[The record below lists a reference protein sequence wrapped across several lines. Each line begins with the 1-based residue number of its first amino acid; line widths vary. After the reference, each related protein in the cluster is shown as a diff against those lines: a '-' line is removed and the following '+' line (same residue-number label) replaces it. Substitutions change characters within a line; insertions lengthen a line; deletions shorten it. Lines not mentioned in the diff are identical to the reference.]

1 MAVKAYVLINVTGE
15 KAKDVAGA
23 LNKIAGVKDAHA
35 VTGPH
40 DVIAFVEAH
49 NLEALGD
56 LILTGVRGVAG
67 VSNTMTCVAV
77 DSE

>member
-1 MAVKAYVLINVTGE
+1 MAVKAYVLISVTGE
-15 KAKDVAGA
+15 KAKDVAAA
-23 LNKIAGVKDAHA
+23 LNKIPGVKGAHA

-56 LILTGVRGVAG
+56 LILGGVRGVAG
-67 VSNTMTCVAV
+67 VSNTLTCVAV
-77 DSE
+77 DAD